1 MDDELI
7 ADLIES
13 VREQRARYD
22 ALLKSTGRTRAGG
35 CGSVSGRAGIG
46 RTGSGLTP
54 AVIKQAG
61 RRYGMRLGEAF
72 RVEM

>member
-22 ALLKSTGRTRAGG
+22 ALLSRLGEPAPEAAEAFLAERESAEPE
-35 CGSVSGRAGIG
+35 AD
-46 RTGSGLTP
+46 LTP
-54 AVIKQAG
+54 AVIKQVQEKIWDAT
-61 RRYGMRLGEAF
+61 E
-72 RVEM
+72 